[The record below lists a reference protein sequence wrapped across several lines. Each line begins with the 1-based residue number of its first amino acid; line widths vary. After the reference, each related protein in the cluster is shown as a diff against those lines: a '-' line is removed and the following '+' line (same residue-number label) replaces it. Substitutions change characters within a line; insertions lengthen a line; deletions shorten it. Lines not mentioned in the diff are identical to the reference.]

1 MSRRLPDAAT
11 GAHVKALIPKGRGKR
26 LRLFG
31 RGLAL
36 AVLLVSILAA
46 CGSEPPDSPPPD
58 DPPPASSFDESPS
71 TRAPAP
77 GLTFRGE
84 QVGDYHYRIF
94 TPAAESR
101 FGLTLTRPSA
111 DDSEILLSVAG
122 TYTSPDD
129 DVLGVVL
136 IDGVEERS
144 QRMGWGGALVLVDGQ
159 AEVRSLPGGRL
170 EPAERKALE
179 AQRVSLIQ
187 GHLLVHGG
195 RASSLKPSQPL
206 QRRAVALLDGAA
218 VIVESEGLVE
228 LGPLRRAPGDPG
240 RHGSPQ
246 PGHGEVERGLVPA
259 RRRDGPVP
267 RARPPLHRAPE
278 QLAGDRATPGWIEG
292 SRPALALTRR
302 SRTVRDQNAAVSAW
316 PEMLPGSLR

>member
-1 MSRRLPDAAT
+1 MSRCLPDGAT
-11 GAHVKALIPKGRGKR
+11 GARVKALIPKGRGKR

-77 GLTFRGE
+77 GLTLRTD
-84 QVGDYHYRIF
+84 QVGDYRYRIF
-94 TPAAESR
+94 TPAADSR

-170 EPAERKALE
+170 GPAERKALE
-179 AQRVSLIQ
+179 AQRASLIQ

-195 RASSLKPSQPL
+195 RASSLKSSQPL

-228 LGPLRRAPGDPG
+228 LGRFAEHLMTLGATAALNLDMGKWSEGWYRLGDGTVQPLGLDRRSTG
-240 RHGSPQ
+240 RQSNWLVIERRPDGSK
-246 PGHGEVERGLVPA
+246 GA
-259 RRRDGPVP
+259 
-267 RARPPLHRAPE
+267 ARP
-278 QLAGDRATPGWIEG
+278 
-292 SRPALALTRR
+292 
-302 SRTVRDQNAAVSAW
+302 
-316 PEMLPGSLR
+316 